1 MNMRKGMF
9 VGSTLIALA
18 GLISSPGVSFASDQ
32 SHAKEILQQNCVQCH
47 RLEGKAD
54 SRFDLKA
61 PDLIWAGSKYRRPWL
76 IGWLTGKEAPL
87 YAKGYRW
94 DLSEAPSKHPVVT
107 ESEANTLADYFAEYN
122 KDLRVKVGAFDISKV
137 SKFEADFGAMAFK
150 AHACIG
156 CHTIDEDGKLI
167 GGPQSTALQA
177 SGQRYDPDWIYRFG
191 VNPQDFT
198 PHSGEFLAD
207 ATEPQLRA
215 VIGYLMAQG
224 VNDFKYY
231 EPWTSPEFGMA
242 SVGRGKVIYKEY
254 CSQCHGATG
263 KGDGPAASG
272 LDPKPAIH
280 ANIPFEKL
288 PMEYLYNVINHGG
301 PAIGKSSNMPY
312 WNLTIGQQG
321 VADVIAYLKAT
332 FKGSP
337 AGAAATIAVPAAAAS
352 AMPAKAAAIAVP
364 AVAAATATSS
374 SGGQSDAC
382 VQPRKTVK
390 APDNFL
396 VMTNP
401 LAASAEVVQAGKTL
415 FQKSAK
421 PAACAMCHGEK
432 GDGKG
437 VMGAALV
444 PPPRNFTCNA
454 MMKDIPDGQL
464 FWIIKKGSP
473 GTGMMSFAGLSDD
486 KVWQL
491 IHYIRSLAR

>member
-1 MNMRKGMF
+1 MNMRRGM
-9 VGSTLIALA
+9 VIGSAFIALM
-18 GLISSPGVSFASDQ
+18 GLMLSSGVSASDQ
-32 SHAKEILQQNCVQCH
+32 SRAKEILQQTCIQCH
-47 RLEGKAD
+47 RLDGKPD
-54 SRFDLKA
+54 SRFNLKA

-94 DLSEAPSKHPVVT
+94 DLTEVSSKHPVVT
-107 ESEANTLADYFAEYN
+107 DSDANAIAAYFAEHN
-122 KDLRVKVGAFDISKV
+122 KDPRVTVGAFDVSKV
-137 SKFEADFGAMAFK
+137 TKYEADFGAMAFK
-150 AHACIG
+150 AHACLG
-156 CHTIDEDGKLI
+156 CHTINEDGKII

-177 SGQRYDPDWIYRFG
+177 SGQRYDKDWLYRFG
-191 VNPQDFT
+191 LNPQDFV

-207 ATEPQLRA
+207 ATDPQLRA
-215 VIGYLMAQG
+215 VIGYLMSQG

-231 EPWTSPEFGMA
+231 EPWTSAEFDKA
-242 SVGRGKVIYKEY
+242 SVSRGKTLYKEY

-301 PAIGKSSNMPY
+301 PAIGKSPNMPY

-332 FKGSP
+332 FKGVP
-337 AGAAATIAVPAAAAS
+337 NGAAASTTPAAATS
-352 AMPAKAAAIAVP
+352 VMPTKAAAIAVP
-364 AVAAATATSS
+364 AVVTAIS
-374 SGGQSDAC
+374 SGGGQLDAC

-390 APDNFL
+390 APDSFL
-396 VMTNP
+396 AMTNP
-401 LAASAEVVQAGKTL
+401 LSASAEVLQAGKTL

-437 VMGAALV
+437 MMGAALA

-473 GTGMMSFAGLSDD
+473 GTGMMSFSGLSDD

>member
-1 MNMRKGMF
+1 MNISRAM
-9 VGSTLIALA
+9 VGGSALITLM
-18 GLISSPGVSFASDQ
+18 GLVPFSGVSLASDQ
-32 SHAKEILQQNCVQCH
+32 PRAKEIFEQSCIQCH
-47 RLEGKAD
+47 RLEGKGD
-54 SRFDLKA
+54 SRFNLKA

-94 DLSEAPSKHPVVT
+94 DLTEVPSKHPVVT
-107 ESEANTLADYFAEYN
+107 ESEANALADYFAEHN
-122 KDLRVKVGAFDISKV
+122 KDPRVKVGAFDLSKV
-137 SKFEADFGAMAFK
+137 TKFEADFGAMAFK
-150 AHACIG
+150 AHACFG
-156 CHTIDEDGKLI
+156 CHTIDEDGKII
-167 GGPQSTALQA
+167 GGPQSTALHA
-177 SGQRYDPDWIYRFG
+177 SGQRYDQDWLFRFG
-191 VNPQDFT
+191 QNPQDFV

-215 VIGYLMAQG
+215 VIGYLMTQG

-301 PAIGKSSNMPY
+301 PAIGKSPNMPY

-337 AGAAATIAVPAAAAS
+337 AGAAAATTS
-352 AMPAKAAAIAVP
+352 TMPAKAAAIAAPSVS
-364 AVAAATATSS
+364 AATATAS

-382 VQPRKTVK
+382 VQPRKTAK
-390 APDNFL
+390 APDSFL
-396 VMTNP
+396 AMTNP
-401 LAASAEVVQAGKTL
+401 FAASAEVLQAGKTL

-437 VMGAALV
+437 MMGAALV

-454 MMKDIPDGQL
+454 MIKDIPDGQL

-473 GTGMMSFAGLSDD
+473 GTGMMSFSGLSDD